1 MSLFSELK
9 RRNVMRA
16 GISWLALSWLLV
28 ASADLL
34 FPYLGFPD
42 AAIRGLIVGLLL
54 ALLPL
59 LVLAW
64 LLELTP
70 NGLRRDRGPG
80 RANPENART
89 ARRLDQLSVVC
100 ILAALGLSALREFV
114 LIEEVSQGRPV
125 TVETAAPL
133 LDDEDDAAPAAPAD
147 PRSIAV
153 MPFANMSPDPEN
165 AYLADGM
172 AEELLNVLSR
182 IDGLKVASRTSS
194 FSFRD
199 EAVAVREIGQR
210 LGVAHIVD
218 GSVRRQGD
226 QVRIAAQLI
235 RATDDRQLWSGSFD
249 RRVADLFSL
258 QEDIAQAI
266 TNALIEPLGVR
277 EVAVRRATDDPL
289 AYELYLRG
297 RQLFAQRGA
306 SLMPAREL
314 LQRAVEHDSS
324 FAEAWAV
331 LAAIEYVLPSYF
343 SEVDNLTARLAATD
357 AASQALAL
365 IPNDASAL
373 AVSAR
378 LAADRGERQAALE
391 LVDRSLQADP
401 NNANTLMWKGLTL
414 LETGQ
419 IVAAREVFDRARR
432 LDPLSGIHLGWLA
445 ATELVD
451 GHFDRAEAHLDE
463 AHALGWQGPASA
475 WKLKLVLNRDGYG
488 PGAEQAYRRW
498 IQDDGRIEPEAAETY
513 HAVAPAFGKPEL
525 AAEAEARILAAA
537 ADHPELDWAPLL
549 LNLGRT
555 EAVLNELIRPK
566 PPSRQITLMMIWT
579 PVDRPLREHPRFIEF
594 ADQVGLIT
602 YWNEHHWPDHCKMA
616 EDTPVRLEC
625 DR

>member
-28 ASADLL
+28 AIADLL

-80 RANPENART
+80 RANPENARA

-114 LIEEVSQGRPV
+114 LIEEVSPGRPV

-133 LDDEDDAAPAAPAD
+133 LDDEDDTAPAAPAD

-153 MPFANMSPDPEN
+153 LPFANMSPDAEN

-314 LQRAVEHDSS
+314 LRRAVEHDSS

-343 SEVDNLTARLAATD
+343 SEVDNLTARLAAAD
-357 AASQALAL
+357 AASKALAL
-365 IPNDASAL
+365 IPDEASAL

-378 LAADRGERQAALE
+378 LAADRGERQAALN
-391 LVDRSLQADP
+391 LVDRSLAVDP

-419 IVAAREVFDRARR
+419 IAAAREVFDRARR

-445 ATELVD
+445 STELVD
-451 GHFDRAEAHLDE
+451 GRFDRAEAHLDE

-555 EAVLNELIRPK
+555 EAALNELIRPK

-594 ADQVGLIT
+594 ADQVGLMT
-602 YWNEHHWPDHCKMA
+602 YWNQHHWPDHCKMA